1 MHERAAVAR
10 AAARAGAEVAAD
22 AFRTE
27 FDVETKAGPTDVVTR
42 ADREAQVAV
51 VERIRESFPDD
62 TVVGEE
68 ADLPRVVPDEGP
80 AWVVDPIDG
89 TNNFVGGLRQWTT
102 SVAAVEDGESVAAA
116 NVAPALGDEYTGDP
130 DGAALNDDGPLSVR
144 DETDPAA
151 LTVVPTFWWDYDERE
166 AYATVCREIVER
178 FGDLKRFGSAQL
190 ALSFLAGGSVDG
202 VVTELPTNPWDTV
215 AGVHLVRQAGGTV
228 TDVDGERWRHDS
240 VGLVASSGDPEVHEE
255 LLRVVQAGRDAD
267 R

>member
-10 AAARAGAEVAAD
+10 AGARAGAEVAAD

-102 SVAAVEDGESVAAA
+102 SVAAVEDGEPVAAA

-130 DGAALNDDGPLSVR
+130 DGAALNGEGPLSVR

-190 ALSFLAGGSVDG
+190 ALSFLAAGSVDG

-240 VGLVASSGDPEVHEE
+240 VGLVASNGDPGVHEE

-267 R
+267 Q

>member
-27 FDVETKAGPTDVVTR
+27 YEVETKAGPTDVVTR
-42 ADREAQVAV
+42 ADREAQTAV
-51 VERIRESFPDD
+51 VERIRESFPED

-102 SVAAVEDGESVAAA
+102 SVAAVADGEPVAAA
-116 NVAPALGDEYTGDP
+116 NVAPALGDEYTG
-130 DGAALNDDGPLSVR
+130 AETVTLNDTSPLSVST
-144 DETDPAA
+144 ETDPAA

-166 AYATVCREIVER
+166 SYATVCREIVER
-178 FGDLKRFGSAQL
+178 FGDLRRFGSAQL
-190 ALSFLAGGSVDG
+190 ALSFLASGAVDG

-215 AGVHLVRQAGGTV
+215 AGVHLVRRAGGTV

-240 VGLVASSGDPEVHEE
+240 VGIVASNGDPEVHEE
-255 LLRVVQAGRDAD
+255 LLRVVQAGRDVD

>member
-1 MHERAAVAR
+1 MTDRAAVAR
-10 AAARAGAEVAAD
+10 TAARAGAEVAAT

-27 FDVETKAGPTDVVTR
+27 FEVETKAGPTDVVTR

-51 VERIRESFPDD
+51 VARIRESFPDA
-62 TVVGEE
+62 TVAGEE

-89 TNNFVGGLRQWTT
+89 TNNFVGGLRTWTT
-102 SVAAVEDGESVAAA
+102 SVAAVEDGEPVAAA
-116 NVAPALGDEYTGDP
+116 NVAPALDDEYTGDTE
-130 DGAALNDDGPLSVR
+130 AASLNDGQPLAVR

-178 FGDLKRFGSAQL
+178 FGDLRRFGSAQL
-190 ALSFLAGGSVDG
+190 ALSFLAAGSVDG

-215 AGVHLVRQAGGTV
+215 AGVHLVRQAGGKV
-228 TDVDGERWRHDS
+228 TDIDGERWRHDS
-240 VGLVASSGDPEVHEE
+240 VGLIASNGDPDVHEE
-255 LLRVVQAGRDAD
+255 MLNVVRAGREVAE
-267 R
+267 

>member
-1 MHERAAVAR
+1 MSERAAVAR
-10 AAARAGAEVAAD
+10 AAARAGAEVAHD

-27 FDVETKAGPTDVVTR
+27 YEVETKAGPTDVVTR
-42 ADREAQVAV
+42 ADRDAQVAV
-51 VERIRESFPDD
+51 VERIRESFPDE

-68 ADLPRVVPDEGP
+68 ADLPRVVPDEGT

-102 SVAAVEDGESVAAA
+102 SVACVQGGDPVAAA
-116 NVAPALGDEYTGDP
+116 NVAPALGDEYAGGSAVT
-130 DGAALNDDGPLSVR
+130 LNDESPLGVS
-144 DETDPAA
+144 DESDPAA

-178 FGDLKRFGSAQL
+178 FGDLRRFGSAQL
-190 ALSFLAGGSVDG
+190 ALSFLASGAVHG

-215 AGVHLVRQAGGTV
+215 AGVHLIRQAGGRV

-240 VGLVASSGDPEVHEE
+240 VGLVASNGDDGVHEE
-255 LLRVVQAGRDAD
+255 LLQVVQAGRGANQ
-267 R
+267 